1 MEKHGP
7 NTYISSDNL
16 EGYHYSFPPMTYY
29 KPGIK
34 DELHKIEDDLDPVK
48 KDVNT
53 TSEKLVEAL
62 TTDIVAQAEEYL
74 KMHLAFLEYLDGRD
88 ENGAPH
94 QSVATVEQRIGGIG
108 VASAKKAA

>member
-7 NTYISSDNL
+7 DIYTSSDNL
-16 EGYHYSFPPMTYY
+16 EGYHYSFPSVTYY

-34 DELHKIEDDLDPVK
+34 DELHRIEDDLDPVK

-53 TSEKLVEAL
+53 TSEVLVKDVAA
-62 TTDIVAQAEEYL
+62 DIVAQAEEYL
-74 KMHLAFLEYLDGRD
+74 KKHLAFLEYLDGRD
-88 ENGAPH
+88 ENGVPH
-94 QSVATVEQRIGGIG
+94 QSVAPVEQRIGSLG